1 MSTFRFVVCPKP
13 QSYTLHGLSPY
24 AGTYVEE
31 CTVLYS
37 TVRVRILALR
47 VLYSRSL
54 AIKSTTELCRS
65 LRYG

>member
-31 CTVLYS
+31 CVCIIGPGIATLLKS
-37 TVRVRILALR
+37 
-47 VLYSRSL
+47 
-54 AIKSTTELCRS
+54 IKEGYAAT
-65 LRYG
+65 YMGI